1 MKSLVLQNI
10 DADRLYEQKEQL
22 VDLVA
27 QMDFYGYQ
35 GLTELR
41 EIVVAQIRLLESV
54 TNADT
59 EQKTLEDHELG
70 YMVQVLEEVA
80 EHHRFN
86 DFTTEDEDK
95 ALEATIAFLKG
106 DKVPRE

>member
-1 MKSLVLQNI
+1 MKSLVLRNI
-10 DADRLYEQKEQL
+10 DIELLQAQKGQL
-22 VDLVA
+22 DAVELEFHARGLTGDLVTGA
-27 QMDFYGYQ
+27 INFLD
-35 GLTELR
+35 R
-41 EIVVAQIRLLESV
+41 AI
-54 TNADT
+54 NADT

-70 YMVQVLEEVA
+70 DMVHVLEEVV